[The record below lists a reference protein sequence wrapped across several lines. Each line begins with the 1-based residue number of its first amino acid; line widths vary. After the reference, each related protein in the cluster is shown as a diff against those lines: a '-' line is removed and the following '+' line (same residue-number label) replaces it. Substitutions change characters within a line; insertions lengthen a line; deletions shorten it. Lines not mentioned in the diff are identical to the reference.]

1 MMHTGLKALL
11 GICIP
16 FVSIQGAI
24 AQQATAEGM
33 SAAENVRTASPV
45 FTQVLNTRY
54 KYINQAANSS
64 PLPDGLNGATYQ
76 AITPLS
82 VNINCPRAAG
92 CGLEISVLLD
102 AHVVAPS
109 SPDLNLC
116 TFIDGTGVNCHWQNM
131 PAGKHQDAAVNTFAP
146 ISAGSHLIQIKGRLF
161 NGVFW
166 EVYQGTARYTLLAP

>member
-1 MMHTGLKALL
+1 MHTGLKVFL
-11 GICIP
+11 GLCIP
-16 FVSIQGAI
+16 FFAVQSAV
-24 AQQATAEGM
+24 AEQAALERMTRAE
-33 SAAENVRTASPV
+33 SVRTASPV

-64 PLPDGLNGATYQ
+64 PLPDGLDGASYQ

-82 VNINCPRAAG
+82 VNINCPRSAG
-92 CGLEISVLLD
+92 CGLDISVLLD
-102 AHVVAPS
+102 ARVVAPS

-116 TFIDGTGVNCHWQNM
+116 TFIDGTGINCHWQNM
-131 PAGKHQDAAVNTFAP
+131 PAGKHRDAAVNTFAP

-166 EVYQGTARYTLLAP
+166 EVYQGTARYTLLVP